1 MWKRGCLGF
10 ERFFFIFQFFSARRV
25 VRIQGYVHVF
35 STKNQV
41 HFLNSLKSAAAWRIS
56 HSLPLGNKKRKRNA
70 DGGWRCCGCDATA
83 AVDAPV
89 VALKRNFEI
98 THLQYIEPSN
108 FEAHFDVEQNVSTF
122 CRTNNDAFN
131 EHTFNMNTQ
140 SNEYYNLPCE
150 TMTAM

>member
-1 MWKRGCLGF
+1 MSFPNEDVRPARGHP
-10 ERFFFIFQFFSARRV
+10 S
-25 VRIQGYVHVF
+25 VF
-35 STKNQV
+35 DCGVAN
-41 HFLNSLKSAAAWRIS
+41 A
-56 HSLPLGNKKRKRNA
+56 A
-70 DGGWRCCGCDATA
+70 DGGWRCYGCDATA